1 MTIYDIGT
9 WAAVG
14 VLTVGAGVVFA
25 FFLKDA
31 RRILREMGSPDDDRD
46 A

>member
-9 WAAVG
+9 WAAVIA
-14 VLTVGAGVVFA
+14 LTVGAGVVFA

-31 RRILREMGSPDDDRD
+31 RRILREMGAPDEDRD